1 MDDYLKVP
9 GSRFKNWPEFPNVN
23 GPHQIEQKKGLDFQE
38 FLKKSLVETNKEI
51 IKSDERIKEM
61 IGGQKDVHE
70 TMIALEEANLSLRL
84 LLQIRNKLIAAYEEI
99 MRMQF

>member
-1 MDDYLKVP
+1 MDDLKV
-9 GSRFKNWPEFPNVN
+9 GASHFQSMRELFNLKNAQQTAPKFT
-23 GPHQIEQKKGLDFQE
+23 LDFQE
-38 FLKKSLVETNKEI
+38 FLKQSLRETNNEMT
-51 IKSDERIKEM
+51 KSDERIKEM

>member
-1 MDDYLKVP
+1 MNYLKVS
-9 GSRFKNWPEFPNVN
+9 GSYLKGWPEIASLRSTGQSAPK
-23 GPHQIEQKKGLDFQE
+23 ITSDFQE
-38 FLKKSLVETNKEI
+38 FLKKFLVETNKEMV
-51 IKSDERIKEM
+51 KSDERIKEM

-70 TMIALEEANLSLRL
+70 TMIALEEANLSLRF

>member
-1 MDDYLKVP
+1 MEDLKVSGSYLK
-9 GSRFKNWPEFPNVN
+9 GWGEISNLKNTPPANPKFT
-23 GPHQIEQKKGLDFQE
+23 LDFQE
-38 FLKKSLVETNKEI
+38 FLKKSLRETNKEM
-51 IKSDERIKEM
+51 IKSDEQIKEM
-61 IGGQKDVHE
+61 IGGQKDVQE

>member
-1 MDDYLKVP
+1 MDGLRVP
-9 GSRFKNWPEFPNVN
+9 EIPFKNWAEVSNQSS
-23 GPHQIEQKKGLDFQE
+23 PHRTDQKFAIDFQE
-38 FLKKSLVETNKEI
+38 FLKKSLVETNREM
-51 IKSDERIKEM
+51 IKSDEQVQEM
-61 IGGQKDVHE
+61 VRGQKDVHE

>member
-1 MDDYLKVP
+1 MDDLKVSGNYLKE
-9 GSRFKNWPEFPNVN
+9 WPEISNLKSPQQANSKFT
-23 GPHQIEQKKGLDFQE
+23 LDFQE
-38 FLKKSLVETNKEI
+38 FLKKSLRETNNEM
-51 IKSDERIKEM
+51 IKSDERIREM